1 MVPWIY
7 DLKEIFGG
15 CNNKASSNMWD
26 LSILR
31 VFLIDHDASTF
42 MRKCSSTLHSAK
54 AAPSMAGADAT

>member
-7 DLKEIFGG
+7 DIQEIFGG
-15 CNNKASSNMWD
+15 CNNAASSNMWD
-26 LSILR
+26 FSILR